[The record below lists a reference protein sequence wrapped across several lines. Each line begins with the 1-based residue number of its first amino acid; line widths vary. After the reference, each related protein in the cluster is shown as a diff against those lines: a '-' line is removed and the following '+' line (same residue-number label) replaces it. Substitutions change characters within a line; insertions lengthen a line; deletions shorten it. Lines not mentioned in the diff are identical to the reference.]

1 MSVLRTLS
9 DSPFARRR
17 GGEVVASIPASA
29 DARRVLLALAPAVA
43 LLVCSLPFG
52 PIAQPLS
59 YHHFHDTRGFLGV
72 PNFLDVLSNLPFGII
87 GVLGMR
93 WLLAEASSMPAH
105 LRRAYLA
112 MFAGVALTSAGSAYY
127 HWAPSNGSIV
137 WDRLPIAMAFMGLFA
152 GFLTERLRLGAT
164 ASGWLLAG
172 LLAYGAG
179 SVLYWT
185 AVDDLRPYVV
195 VQIYPILALPI
206 LLWLTPAPYTRGADW
221 MVALGAY
228 VVAKVLEEGDGMV
241 FAASGY
247 VSGHTLKHLAAA
259 AGAWWVFRML
269 RRRIPLEGLA
279 RGS

>member
-1 MSVLRTLS
+1 MSVLRNLS
-9 DSPFARRR
+9 DSAWARRR
-17 GGEVVASIPASA
+17 GEPPGSSVLAS
-29 DARRVLLALAPAVA
+29 DETRRALLALAPAVA
-43 LLVCSLPFG
+43 LLVCLLPFG

-59 YHHFHDTRGFLGV
+59 YHHFHDTRGFLGI
-72 PNFLDVLSNLPFGII
+72 PNVFDVLSNLPFAIV

-93 WLLAEASSMPAH
+93 WLQAGAGDMPAH
-105 LRRAYLA
+105 LRQAYLA
-112 MFAGVALTSAGSAYY
+112 MFAGVAMTGAGSAYY
-127 HWAPSNGSIV
+127 HWLPSNASIL

-152 GFLTERLRLGAT
+152 GFLTERFRLGAT

-179 SVLYWT
+179 SVLYWA

-206 LLWLTPAPYTRGADW
+206 VLWLTPAPYTRGSDW
-221 MVALGAY
+221 MMALGAY

-241 FAASGY
+241 FAASGC

-259 AGAWWVFRML
+259 AGAWWVYRML
-269 RRRIPLEGLA
+269 RRRIPLGGQA
-279 RGS
+279 RGM